1 MERKW
6 KTYFISFLAYSSLHC
21 MRMSYSHSKPDFQ
34 SVFGISNLS
43 LGVFDALIFISLGCG
58 FLLRYY
64 IQKNLDLFQ
73 SYAVFMTITYSLSYC
88 PNHFPSAGQVHSV
101 ILNYQKNNPRTW
113 SKFVW
118 TAAIHCLANSV
129 HFSFGIL

>member
-1 MERKW
+1 
-6 KTYFISFLAYSSLHC
+6 

-73 SYAVFMTITYSLSYC
+73 SYAVFMTITTIAYLIVPITSLVLGKSI
-88 PNHFPSAGQVHSV
+88 Q
-101 ILNYQKNNPRTW
+101 
-113 SKFVW
+113 
-118 TAAIHCLANSV
+118 
-129 HFSFGIL
+129 